1 MKRKNQNDRKRDIIY
16 YDYVFK
22 NKRPKSFLWLL
33 YCKIRK
39 LITISE
45 SPSKVMIYEWRDFWK

>member
-1 MKRKNQNDRKRDIIY
+1 MIEKRDIIY

-39 LITISE
+39 LITINE